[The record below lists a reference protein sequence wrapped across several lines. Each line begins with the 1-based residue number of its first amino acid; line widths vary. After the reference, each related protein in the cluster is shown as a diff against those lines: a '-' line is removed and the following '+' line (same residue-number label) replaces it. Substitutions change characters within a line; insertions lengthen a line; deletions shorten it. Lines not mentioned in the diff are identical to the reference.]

1 MHVQKGSGRS
11 IAGSVSLSRSHHA
24 ESGMVITHYP
34 ACIGQSNVA
43 MIGSYVYVSC
53 GPDPQCVCFTTA
65 LHVCAHQL
73 E

>member
-43 MIGSYVYVSC
+43 MIGSYVYVSLI
-53 GPDPQCVCFTTA
+53 G
-65 LHVCAHQL
+65 
-73 E
+73 